1 MGYLAQ
7 QDATDAAALRRAMV
21 RGAAMASFTVED
33 FSLERLKRLE
43 SPEIEERLRIFADMV
58 RLEG

>member
-1 MGYLAQ
+1 
-7 QDATDAAALRRAMV
+7 
-21 RGAAMASFTVED
+21 MASFTVED

-43 SPEIEERLRIFADMV
+43 RREIEDRLLAFADMV

>member
-1 MGYLAQ
+1 
-7 QDATDAAALRRAMV
+7 

-43 SPEIEERLRIFADMV
+43 PREIEERLRIFADMV